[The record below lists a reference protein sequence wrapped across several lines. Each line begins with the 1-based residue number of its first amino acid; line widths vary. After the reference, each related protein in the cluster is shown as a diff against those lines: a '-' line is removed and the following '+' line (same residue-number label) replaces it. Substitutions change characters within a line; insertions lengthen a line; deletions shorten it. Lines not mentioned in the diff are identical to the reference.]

1 MITLESA
8 KLAFDRWRTSKTNV
22 NSATPTEL
30 WGMVDQLLLT
40 HKRVKV
46 CKVLGISGHQVKSN
60 CTTISPT
67 KAKAS
72 PLLEVTGDF
81 VEATPTQFIEDP
93 SVEVGAVAKT
103 GMSKLTVKGRFKSL
117 HLCVPTAALR
127 EVLPM
132 LGELL

>member
-22 NSATPTEL
+22 NSATPAEL

-40 HKRVKV
+40 HKRVDV

-67 KAKAS
+67 KAL
-72 PLLEVTGDF
+72 PLPEVTGDF
-81 VEATPTQFIEDP
+81 VEATPTQLIEEP
-93 SVEVGAVAKT
+93 SIAVGTVANT
-103 GMSKLTVKGRFKSL
+103 GMSKLIVKGRFKSL